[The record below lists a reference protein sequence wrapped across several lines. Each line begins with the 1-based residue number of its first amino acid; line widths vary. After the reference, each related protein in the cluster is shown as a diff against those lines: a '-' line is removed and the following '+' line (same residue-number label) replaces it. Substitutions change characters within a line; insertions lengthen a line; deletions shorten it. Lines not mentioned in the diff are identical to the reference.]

1 MTENMYHFIGLG
13 GIGMSAL
20 ARILM
25 QQGAEVRGT
34 DAKASALL
42 DQLGKEGAKVKVGHD
57 AAWIQK
63 GSTVVFSSDILEKNG
78 ELERAKELRLPLLH
92 RSDLLGRLMEGKK
105 PLLITG
111 THGKTTT
118 ASLLAWVLFDAG
130 VDPTFAIGGI
140 LSQLD
145 TNGKAGKGS
154 FFVAEA
160 DESDGSFLKSPA
172 FGAIV
177 TNVDNDHM
185 GYWKSVENLDTG
197 FRKFLA
203 AVQSTDHLFWCKD
216 DARLEGLKPKGFSYG
231 FSQGSDLVLQSFAQD
246 ENGIRFDID
255 FQGKKYRRIELPLFG
270 RHNALN
276 AAAVFGLA
284 LQLQVP
290 EEAVRK
296 GFRSFCGTKRR
307 LEFKGMAHKVKVYDD
322 YGHHP
327 VEIAA
332 TLKALRASIR
342 ERRLVVIFQPHR
354 YTRVRD
360 LFEDFLTCFSEA
372 DVVVLTDI
380 YSAGETP
387 LVGVTTAALYSRMK
401 ESLGSKLH
409 FFPRQHLEVGVVE
422 ILRPLDVALTIGAG
436 DVTQAGQPIL
446 NLWAEK
452 APKIRLA
459 LVCGGPSAEHEVSIN
474 SARTIFKALDPSV
487 YDVRCFG
494 VTKQGHWIMGSDA
507 FDRLQR
513 APKGAPEDA
522 SSLGKKGAGCP
533 SEEPKMPI
541 LVLEELAKSEVCIPV
556 FHGPQGEDGMTQ
568 GFFDTLHIPYAGC
581 DYRSGALCMHKGW
594 SKYAALINKVPTPP
608 FFEMDLKEYR
618 ENPEALLEKIE
629 ERLFYPV
636 WIKPVHLGS
645 SIGVG
650 CARSPSEVKSLAEAA
665 FFYDDTIIVELHV
678 EGRQIE
684 FGVIGNEFI
693 RVGPPCE
700 ILNQGAF
707 VDYAGK
713 YGPSAMPYAIPARIS
728 ETEAEIGIELAK
740 RIYVSFGCKG
750 LARVDFFI
758 DNDGYFWFNE
768 INPFPGCTDT
778 SAFPKIWAAAGV
790 DMTEVSDDLV
800 ALAFHRIRR
809 LAEIGCMR
817 R

>member
-1 MTENMYHFIGLG
+1 MKENMYHFIGLG

-25 QQGAEVRGT
+25 QQGKEVQGT

-63 GSTVVFSSDILEKNG
+63 GATVVFSSDISEKNG
-78 ELERAKELRLPLLH
+78 EIEKAKELCLPLLH
-92 RSDLLGRLMEGKK
+92 RSELLDRLMEGKK
-105 PLLITG
+105 ALLVTG

-118 ASLLAWVLFDAG
+118 ASLLSWVLVDAG

-140 LSQLD
+140 LSKLD
-145 TNGKAGKGS
+145 TNGKAGKGP

-160 DESDGSFLKSPA
+160 DESDGSFLKSPS

-177 TNVDNDHM
+177 TNLDNDHM
-185 GYWKSVENLDTG
+185 EYWKSAENLDAA
-197 FRKFLA
+197 FQKFLGG
-203 AVQSTDHLFWCKD
+203 VRSREHLFWCKD
-216 DARLEGLKPKGFSYG
+216 DERLRNLKPEGFSYG
-231 FSQGSDLVLQSFAQD
+231 FSQDADLKILSFAQD
-246 ENGIRFDID
+246 EKGIRFDLV
-255 FQGKKYRRIELPLFG
+255 FQGKKYRNIELPLFG

-276 AAAVFGLA
+276 AAAVFGLS
-284 LQLQVP
+284 LQLLVP
-290 EEAVRK
+290 EEAIRIA
-296 GFRSFCGTKRR
+296 FRSFSGTKRR
-307 LEFKGMAHKVKVYDD
+307 LEFQGAAHKVKIYDD

-327 VEIAA
+327 VEITA
-332 TLKALRASIR
+332 TLSALRASVR

-360 LFEDFLTCFSEA
+360 LFESFLTCFSEA
-372 DVVVLTDI
+372 DAVLLTDI
-380 YSAGETP
+380 YSAGEAP
-387 LVGVTTAALYSRMK
+387 IPGVTTAALYSRMK
-401 ESLGSKLH
+401 ESLGPKLH
-409 FFPRQHLEVGVVE
+409 FFPRQHLEAGVVE

-436 DVTQAGQPIL
+436 DVTLAGPEIL
-446 NLWAEK
+446 KLWAAK
-452 APKIRLA
+452 APKIRVA

-474 SARTIFKALDPSV
+474 SAKTIFNALDPSV

-494 VTKQGHWIMGSDA
+494 VTKQGNWIMGPDS
-507 FDRLQR
+507 FDKL
-513 APKGAPEDA
+513 KGAPEDA
-522 SSLGKKGAGCP
+522 SSLGNKGANFQSG
-533 SEEPKMPI
+533 EAKMPI
-541 LVLEELAKSEVCIPV
+541 AVIEELAKSEVCIPV

-594 SKYAALINKVPTPP
+594 SKYAALMNKVPTPP

-618 ENPEALLEKIE
+618 ENPEALLEKID

-650 CARSPSEVKSLAEAA
+650 CAKSPSEVKSLAEAA

-684 FGVIGNEFI
+684 FGVIGNEFV

-728 ETEAEIGIELAK
+728 ETEKEIGIELAK
-740 RIYVSFGCKG
+740 KIYVSFGCKG

-768 INPFPGCTDT
+768 INPFPGCTAT

-790 DMTEVSDDLV
+790 DMAEVSDDLV
-800 ALAFHRIRR
+800 ALALHRTRR
-809 LAEIGCMR
+809 NAEIGQAR
-817 R
+817 K